1 MFFVFFAG
9 SAMEEVVVTGMG
21 CVSPLGNDPEVLW
34 KNLLAG
40 KSGVSNIER
49 FNTDEYPVHFAGE
62 VKVFDPTP
70 YFTEKELKRYP
81 RNVLYAMHSAMTALE
96 QSGLDLK
103 TVNHSR
109 AGVILAS
116 GMGGVDVYYNG
127 SLTLANKGPKYLSP
141 YFMPSV
147 ISNLAS
153 NFISI
158 RLGWMGPS
166 FATLSACASSNY
178 SLISAVD
185 QIRLGRA
192 DIMIAGGSEESV
204 GPLALS
210 GFSAM
215 NALSRRNDSPET
227 ASRPF
232 DKNRNGFVLGEG
244 AGVLILE
251 SRTHAENRGA
261 KILAS
266 VPGVSLTADAYH
278 ISAPREDGKS
288 VTNAIRYALKEAK
301 IKPQQL
307 RYINTHGTS
316 SLRGDIAESIAI
328 YNAYDGKIEG
338 LKINSTK
345 SLIGHLLGAASA
357 VESIVTIL
365 SLRDQKIHISKN
377 IEEKDP
383 DIIVDVVDKES
394 IDYEFEYAICNSL
407 GFGGHNSVV
416 IFGKES

>member
-1 MFFVFFAG
+1 
-9 SAMEEVVVTGMG
+9 MEEVVVTGMG
-21 CVSPLGNDPEVLW
+21 CVSPLGNTPEELW

-49 FNTDEYPVHFAGE
+49 FNTDEYDVHFGGE

-70 YFTEKELKRYP
+70 YFSERDLKRFP
-81 RNVLYAMHSAMTALE
+81 RNVQYAMHCAMKAVE
-96 QSGLDLK
+96 QAGLTDLIDK
-103 TVNHSR
+103 SR

-116 GMGGVDVYYNG
+116 GMGGVDVYYKG
-127 SLTLANKGPKYLSP
+127 SIDLATKGPRHLSP
-141 YFMPSV
+141 YFMPMV
-147 ISNLAS
+147 ISNMAS
-153 NFISI
+153 NLVTI

-192 DIMIAGGSEESV
+192 DIMLAGGSEESV
-204 GPLALS
+204 CPLALS
-210 GFSAM
+210 GFCAM

-244 AGVLILE
+244 AGVLVLE
-251 SRTHAENRGA
+251 SLSHAKKRGA
-261 KILAS
+261 KILARIS
-266 VPGVSLTADAYH
+266 GVGLSADAHH
-278 ISAPREDGKS
+278 ISAPREDGLA
-288 VTNAIRYALKEAK
+288 VCNAIRSALQDGHLNAE
-301 IKPQQL
+301 QV

-328 YNAYDGKIEG
+328 YNAYEGKIDG
-338 LKINSTK
+338 LRINSSK
-345 SLIGHLLGAASA
+345 SLMGHMLGAASA
-357 VESIVTIL
+357 VESIITIM
-365 SLRDQKIHISKN
+365 SLIDQKIHISKN

-383 DIIVDVVDKES
+383 EILLHVVDKES
-394 IDYEFEYAICNSL
+394 IDYDFEYAMCNSL

-416 IFGKES
+416 IFGKV